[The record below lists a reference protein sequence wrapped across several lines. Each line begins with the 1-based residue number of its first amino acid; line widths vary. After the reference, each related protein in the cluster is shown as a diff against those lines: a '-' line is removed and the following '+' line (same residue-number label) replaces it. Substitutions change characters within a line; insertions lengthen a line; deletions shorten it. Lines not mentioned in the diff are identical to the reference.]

1 MGIDYSASGGDRDAA
16 LSSVT
21 RVVRERWWII
31 LLATVIGLVA
41 GIFYGATATKS
52 YTATAQVLIE
62 PTSPVSSAIQASTS
76 AEDPTRIAATDL
88 LLLTSPAV
96 ADAARRSLG
105 TQTSSSD
112 LLSQVTATEEP
123 NSDLFDIAVS
133 DSDPE
138 QAARIANAF
147 ATQFVA
153 FRAQSS
159 QQSALAAQSDLQ
171 ARIATLPPSDTADA
185 AALRAAEQRVAELA
199 AVSTGDALVV
209 GNASPPSSPSSPK
222 PKLDAAVG
230 LILGLAFGLGLAFA
244 VDLAD
249 RRIKNAEG
257 FEAAYELDTLVHVP
271 SRSLASGVEP
281 GVAAFEPYRILAGTL
296 TFSHLGSGIRSL
308 LVTSAVVGEGKT
320 TVSVGLAKAL
330 ADGGHDVTLVEL
342 DQRRPSLANHF
353 RLNEGGGLTA
363 ALLDDEPI
371 MSFLQQ
377 PVERLP
383 NLRVLAAGARLTS
396 DPAELLRSAEMDR
409 VMQQLQEVSEFVIY
423 DAPPILG
430 IADAQ
435 AVLDRPRIDAS
446 VIVARANRTSRE
458 EIKRARAILDQ
469 HHARPLGLVLTGLEE
484 PGATTVSQ
492 YYSTGQRF
500 NGAEREATRA
510 SRSAAKS
517 LPRARPETTPEL
529 RDQNL
534 L

>member
-1 MGIDYSASGGDRDAA
+1 MGIDNAVSVAGLDTA
-16 LSSVT
+16 LSSAT
-21 RVVRERWWII
+21 RVARERWWII
-31 LLATVIGLVA
+31 LVATAIGLLV
-41 GIFYGATATKS
+41 GIFYGATTTKT
-52 YTATAQVLIE
+52 YTATAKVLIQ
-62 PTSPVSSAIQASTS
+62 PTSPVSSAILQATTS

-105 TQTSSSD
+105 TSMSTSD
-112 LLSQVTATEEP
+112 LLSHVTATEEP
-123 NSDLFDIAVS
+123 NSDLFDVAAS
-133 DSDPE
+133 DGDPA

-153 FRAQSS
+153 FRRQSS

-171 ARIATLPPSDTADA
+171 ARIAALPPTDTADA
-185 AALRAAEQRVAELA
+185 AALRGAVQRVAELA

-209 GNASPPSSPSSPK
+209 GTASPPSSPSSPR

-230 LILGLAFGLGLAFA
+230 LILGLAFGLILAFA

-249 RRIKNAEG
+249 RRVKNAEG
-257 FEAAYELDTLVHVP
+257 FEAAYGLDTLVHVP
-271 SRSLASGVEP
+271 SRSLASGVQP

-296 TFSHLGSGIRSL
+296 TFSHLGRGIRSL

-320 TVSVGLAKAL
+320 TVAVGLAQAL

-342 DQRRPSLANHF
+342 DQRRPSLARHF
-353 RLNEGGGLTA
+353 SITDDGGLTA

-371 MSFLQQ
+371 TSFLQR
-377 PVERLP
+377 PVKGLP
-383 NLRVLAAGARLTS
+383 TLRVLAAGPRLTS
-396 DPAELLRSAEMDR
+396 DPVELLHSAEMDR
-409 VMQQLQEVSEFVIY
+409 VMQQLLEVSEFVIY
-423 DAPPILG
+423 DAPPMLG

-446 VIVARANRTSRE
+446 IIVARANRTSRE
-458 EIKRARAILDQ
+458 EIKRARAILNQ

-492 YYSTGQRF
+492 YYSTGRRF
-500 NGAEREATRA
+500 NGAHRA
-510 SRSAAKS
+510 GDPRVAQRSEVA
-517 LPRARPETTPEL
+517 PARSSG
-529 RDQNL
+529 DDA
-534 L
+534 